1 MKFIWNERI
10 AFWKMTGI
18 IGENADWFFGFSRQL
33 TLEESDELEAELDE
47 ATNDMWEKLNSDLE
61 DEVGIDT
68 ETKLKM
74 KSRKK

>member
-1 MKFIWNERI
+1 
-10 AFWKMTGI
+10 
-18 IGENADWFFGFSRQL
+18 
-33 TLEESDELEAELDE
+33 
-47 ATNDMWEKLNSDLE
+47 MWEKLNSDLE